1 MKKAILAGLLALC
14 AALPAQ
20 AETTAQIV
28 ACTQTVNDYAWYLD
42 HPGDDM
48 AATAQSFAQLFTE
61 EAVLR
66 LANARLEEET
76 FTGHEEIAGRYL
88 QGRGQMRFLHLMSN
102 IRVRPTSDT
111 TATGTNY
118 VQIFIHPI
126 GVSMDDP
133 RGVTGVAE
141 YRDEYRFEDGV
152 CRISNRYAN
161 LRLLSLQNIIQDPK
175 P

>member
-1 MKKAILAGLLALC
+1 MKNTVLAGLLSLGAT
-14 AALPAQ
+14 LPAQ
-20 AETTAQIV
+20 AESTAQIV
-28 ACTQTVNDYAWYLD
+28 ACRQTVNDYAWYLD

-48 AATAQSFAQLFTE
+48 SATAQAFAQLFTE
-61 EAVLR
+61 DAVLR

-76 FTGHEEIAGRYL
+76 FTGHSEIAGRYL
-88 QGRGQMRFLHLMSN
+88 QGRDQMRFLHLMSN
-102 IRVRPTSDT
+102 IRIQPTSDT

-126 GVSMDDP
+126 GASMDDP